1 MGSGEQSSP
10 SPDAD
15 GRVLALLKRHGWNA
29 TSFQI
34 LEPGFRYWFA
44 DGGEACVAYVDTGRA
59 WVAAGAPV
67 GPLEELGRAAAAF
80 VAAARAAGRR
90 ALFFAT
96 EERFVELTPDAEL
109 AALAIGEQPVWDPV
123 AWRATLQA
131 TSSLREQLRRARA
144 KGVTVRALSP
154 EELADDQPE
163 TLGGFPGPPATDSAR
178 QAELRPRGPG
188 ATRQAVDQLIDRW
201 LARHP
206 LPPMGFLVQVHAF
219 SHLAERRCLVAEQG
233 GRVIGFVAAV
243 PVYARDGW
251 FVEDLLRDPAAP
263 NGTAELLVDAVM
275 NAAAAAGSRY
285 VTLGLAPLAGRV
297 GAWLRFA
304 RRTGSGLYDFEGLR
318 AFKAKLR
325 PSTWVSVF
333 ISYPHRQGAGRAV
346 LDVLSAFARGG
357 LFRFGLETLLRGPAV
372 VVRLLAL
379 LLIPWTALLALV
391 DWRRWFP
398 ARGVQLA
405 WVAFDLVLAPAL
417 VFLGGRRRSWHTAL
431 AALVTADAVL
441 TAVQAAAFNL
451 RRGPGLLDLV
461 VVAVAVAGPT
471 LAALLLWRGRAHM
484 TAAR

>member
-1 MGSGEQSSP
+1 
-10 SPDAD
+10 
-15 GRVLALLKRHGWNA
+15 LALLKRHGWNA

-34 LEPGFRYWFA
+34 LEPGFRYWFL
-44 DGGEACVAYVDTGRA
+44 DGDEACVAYVDTGRA

-67 GPLEELGRAAAAF
+67 GPQVDWGRAAAGF

-96 EERFVELTPDAEL
+96 EERFLELTPDAGL
-109 AALAIGEQPVWDPV
+109 SALAIGEQPVWDPV

-131 TSSLREQLRRARA
+131 TASLREQLRRARA

-154 EELADDQPE
+154 EELAD
-163 TLGGFPGPPATDSAR
+163 GS
-178 QAELRPRGPG
+178 G
-188 ATRQAVDQLIDRW
+188 ATRKAVDGLIARW
-201 LARHP
+201 LARRP

-233 GRVIGFVAAV
+233 GRVIGFVATV
-243 PVYARDGW
+243 PVYARGGW

-285 VTLGLAPLAGRV
+285 VTLGLAPLSGRV
-297 GAWLRFA
+297 EAWLRFA
-304 RRTGSGLYDFEGLR
+304 RRSGSGLYDFEGLR

-325 PSTWVSVF
+325 PASWVSVF
-333 ISYPHRQGAGRAV
+333 LSYPRGRSAARAV

-357 LFRFGLETLLRGPAV
+357 LLRFGLETLLRGPAV

-379 LLIPWTALLALV
+379 LLVPWTALLALV
-391 DWRRWFP
+391 DYRRWFP
-398 ARGVQLA
+398 SRSVQLA
-405 WVAFDLVLAPAL
+405 WVGFDLVLAPAL
-417 VFLGGRRRSWHTAL
+417 VFLGGRRRGWHTAL

-441 TAVQAAAFNL
+441 TSVQAVAFNL
-451 RRGPGLLDLV
+451 RRAPGLLDLL
-461 VVAVAVAGPT
+461 VVAIAVAGPT